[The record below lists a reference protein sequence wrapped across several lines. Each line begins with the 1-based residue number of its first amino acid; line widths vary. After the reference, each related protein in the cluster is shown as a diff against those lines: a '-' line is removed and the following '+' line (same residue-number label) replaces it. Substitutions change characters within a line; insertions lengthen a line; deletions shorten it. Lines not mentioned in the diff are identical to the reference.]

1 MLRRPCITEREKW
14 NSPSEVTHYPYYS
27 IALLA
32 LGCAGAMPGALVAAG
47 AAETETGFLT
57 LIHTPQA
64 IDASGHAYAPA
75 RGAHTPLGH
84 LGAPPPTWSVISPVL
99 AWGRVQA
106 LPACPEPYHACPT
119 CQAFL
124 ARRQAWDL
132 APAVS
137 QPDKPL
143 MTSISGA
150 SGHSYSLW
158 FVMHNEVPKYSSCAD
173 Y

>member
-64 IDASGHAYAPA
+64 TDASGHAYAPA

-99 AWGRVQA
+99 AWGASRHCLHVLSHTMRVLRVRRS
-106 LPACPEPYHACPT
+106 LPG
-119 CQAFL
+119 
-124 ARRQAWDL
+124 ARHGILRQL
-132 APAVS
+132 YPS
-137 QPDKPL
+137 QTRL
-143 MTSISGA
+143 
-150 SGHSYSLW
+150 L
-158 FVMHNEVPKYSSCAD
+158 
-173 Y
+173 